1 MVMLDDLH
9 VHRMRAL
16 WVRIFATISADG
28 KDWVYRGRKV
38 EPCAPQGGG
47 AQPTEAAP
55 EGKDHTVRE

>member
-16 WVRIFATISADG
+16 WVRIFTTISADG

-47 AQPTEAAP
+47 A
-55 EGKDHTVRE
+55 